1 MVIYSP
7 SYLLSGNGHV
17 VLDISKHSRLDEVSS
32 VCSYS
37 SSTHQ
42 LGSFSLPAAD
52 VSQNLVE
59 LLLIYLESLLE
70 ERASIVCDGA
80 KYSTLRTTDFI
91 YVYLRSL
98 LCLKVKRISYN
109 SFLGSLHTA
118 LHKLIVDIGLDIRSR
133 ASTATLALVEK
144 QSKVGLLH
152 SVLH

>member
-1 MVIYSP
+1 MVIYFP

-80 KYSTLRTTDFI
+80 KYSTLRTTQ
-91 YVYLRSL
+91 
-98 LCLKVKRISYN
+98 
-109 SFLGSLHTA
+109 
-118 LHKLIVDIGLDIRSR
+118 
-133 ASTATLALVEK
+133 TLYMCT
-144 QSKVGLLH
+144 
-152 SVLH
+152 

>member
-1 MVIYSP
+1 MGIYSP

-70 ERASIVCDGA
+70 EYIDCM
-80 KYSTLRTTDFI
+80 
-91 YVYLRSL
+91 
-98 LCLKVKRISYN
+98 
-109 SFLGSLHTA
+109 
-118 LHKLIVDIGLDIRSR
+118 
-133 ASTATLALVEK
+133 
-144 QSKVGLLH
+144 
-152 SVLH
+152 